1 MGNKDLLFKVQHMD
15 FAYPEAPL
23 LFKDFSLALPKGEVI
38 AIVGQN
44 GCGKSSL
51 LNLLAKNL
59 HPSNGTIVLE
69 NRSLNTF
76 NKREFAK
83 QVGMVHQQNHAPS
96 DLLVEELVSYGRTPH
111 KSLFTS
117 RLSVKDW
124 EVIDR
129 VLQWTGVE
137 DLRKRTIGTLSYGQ
151 LQRVWIAMSL
161 AQETKILFLDEPTNF
176 LDIRFQIEILKLV
189 RWLNREQDM
198 SIIMVLHDINQA
210 TAFSDRIVALK
221 AGELLFNDAVQ
232 EFLQPSILRE
242 VYDIDLEIVHTGQV
256 DLVKTV

>member
-1 MGNKDLLFKVQHMD
+1 
-15 FAYPEAPL
+15 
-23 LFKDFSLALPKGEVI
+23 
-38 AIVGQN
+38 
-44 GCGKSSL
+44 
-51 LNLLAKNL
+51 
-59 HPSNGTIVLE
+59 
-69 NRSLNTF
+69 
-76 NKREFAK
+76 
-83 QVGMVHQQNHAPS
+83 
-96 DLLVEELVSYGRTPH
+96 
-111 KSLFTS
+111 
-117 RLSVKDW
+117 
-124 EVIDR
+124 
-129 VLQWTGVE
+129 
-137 DLRKRTIGTLSYGQ
+137 
-151 LQRVWIAMSL
+151 MSL